1 MNIPENLKYTKDH
14 EWLRVEGEYAYI
26 GITDYAQSQFGDI
39 AYVDIETEGEV
50 LEKEETLGT
59 IEAVKTVAEVFMPVG
74 GEVLEFNELVQ
85 DDSSV
90 INSDPYGDGWLVKI
104 KITDPSEL
112 EELLDAKAYSE
123 IIDE

>member
-14 EWLRVEGEYAYI
+14 EWLRIEGDFAYI

-39 AYVDIETEGEV
+39 AYVEIETVDEV

-59 IEAVKTVAEVFMPVG
+59 IEAVKTVADVFMPVG
-74 GEVLEFNELVQ
+74 GEVLEFNEMVQ
-85 DDSSV
+85 NDSSI

-104 KITDPSEL
+104 KITDPSEIND
-112 EELLDAKAYSE
+112 LLDAKGYEA
-123 IIDE
+123 ILDE

>member
-74 GEVLEFNELVQ
+74 GEVLEFNTLVQ
-85 DDSSV
+85 DDSSI

-112 EELLDAKAYSE
+112 DCLLDAKAYSE